1 MESFIYY
8 TDFINSVSKMNLE
21 LDNNN
26 VQNIE
31 NGGASI
37 KRTRNVTPVKYPL
50 PFPYTDF
57 EQHHIVIL
65 RAYAKLSYSGSKEL
79 KYDDFSKDFL
89 GFNSQYVSGNNKFL
103 ENIGLLESTKKQGYY
118 KPTKDAID
126 LANDFEYEKFDNA
139 KIIIRKHVENTWF
152 HNSARAF
159 LEMKKQVSKEE
170 LIKHLGYDCKADL
183 KRHKGG
189 LDTLIAYLAFAGLID
204 VDPETNEIK
213 IVDGI
218 IEDKISSLKND
229 DSNEFNNSLE
239 VITQPKNEVIA
250 SKKEIF
256 PSNNVNVN
264 ISIDVTITPEMSDID
279 IKNRIESIFEA
290 LKHKDFN

>member
-1 MESFIYY
+1 M
-8 TDFINSVSKMNLE
+8 NSE
-21 LDNNN
+21 LDNTI
-26 VQNIE
+26 VKNIE
-31 NGGASI
+31 NGGASK

-50 PFPYTDF
+50 PFPYTAF

-103 ENIGLLESTKKQGYY
+103 ENIGFLESTKKQGYY

-139 KIIIRKHVENTWF
+139 KKIIKKHVENTWF
-152 HNSARAF
+152 HNSAKAF
-159 LEMKKQVSKEE
+159 LEMRKQVSKEE
-170 LIKHLGYDCKADL
+170 LIKQLGYESKADL
-183 KRHKGG
+183 KKHKGG
-189 LDTLIAYLAFAGLID
+189 LDTLVSYLAFAGLID
-204 VDPETNEIK
+204 LDSATNEIK

-218 IEDKISSLKND
+218 TEDKISFLDND
-229 DSNEFNNSLE
+229 ESNLPLNSVE
-239 VITQPKNEVIA
+239 VIAQPKNEIIA
-250 SKKEIF
+250 PQKEIF

-264 ISIDVTITPEMSDID
+264 ISIDVSITPEMSEID
-279 IKNRIESIFEA
+279 IKNRIELIFEA
-290 LKHKDFN
+290 LKQKDF

>member
-1 MESFIYY
+1 MEILIYY
-8 TDFINSVSKMNLE
+8 TESINSVSKMNSE
-21 LDNNN
+21 LDNTI
-26 VQNIE
+26 VKNIE
-31 NGGASI
+31 NGGASK

-50 PFPYTDF
+50 PFPYTAF

-103 ENIGLLESTKKQGYY
+103 EDIGLLESTKKQGYY

-139 KIIIRKHVENTWF
+139 KKIIKKHVENTWF

-170 LIKHLGYDCKADL
+170 LIKHLGYESKADL
-183 KRHKGG
+183 NRHKRG
-189 LDTLIAYLAFAGLID
+189 LDTLISYLAFAGLIE
-204 VDPETNEIK
+204 VDAETNEIK
-213 IVDGI
+213 IKGGI
-218 IEDKISSLKND
+218 VEESSSDND
-229 DSNEFNNSLE
+229 ESNIHLNTVE
-239 VITQPKNEVIA
+239 VIEQPKNEIIT
-250 SKKEIF
+250 SKNEIF

-264 ISIDVTITPEMSDID
+264 ISIDVTITPEMSDMD
-279 IKNRIESIFEA
+279 IKNRIESILES
-290 LKHKDFN
+290 LKH